1 MLQYLKERIVD
12 EIDDANAYMA
22 KAVEHKGTLCG
33 ETFMTLAKQES
44 QHANMLYDMFR
55 RKEKPE
61 DMANK
66 DYSAML
72 KEILDKFADGMVKF
86 EAMKKVYMMK

>member
-1 MLQYLKERIVD
+1 
-12 EIDDANAYMA
+12 
-22 KAVEHKGTLCG
+22 
-33 ETFMTLAKQES
+33 MTLATQES

-61 DMANK
+61 DMADK

-72 KEILDKFADGMVKF
+72 KEILDKFADGMAKF
-86 EAMKKVYMMK
+86 EAMKKSIHDEVAQKALCNVQTSS